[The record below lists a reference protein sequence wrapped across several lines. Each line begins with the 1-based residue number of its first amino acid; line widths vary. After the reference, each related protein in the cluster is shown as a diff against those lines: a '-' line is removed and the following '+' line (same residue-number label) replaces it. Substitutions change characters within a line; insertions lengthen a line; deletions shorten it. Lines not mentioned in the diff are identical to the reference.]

1 MVKTGHKGTQGNLR
15 PTHPQPTAEPGN
27 MFPSALSDDPPPVT
41 PFNVLYEGGNV
52 RLRYYRAFGAPHTT
66 PLILIYA
73 LLKRPFIL
81 DLHPG
86 RSVVEYLTRQ
96 GFAVYLTDWV
106 PPLYEDRRRG
116 FEAYVNHDLAE
127 VVRVVQQRTGVP
139 HVSLLGYSLGGLLG
153 IVYTAL
159 HPTAVK
165 NLLTV
170 MPPLDFG
177 SGVVPWYTS
186 VYSLQPTILH
196 RILAF
201 YGNCP
206 AWLIRAAITVMV
218 PSPLSLPLFLR
229 QDLREPALAQAAMPG
244 LAVWRD
250 TFTFD
255 TGCDTHN
262 DQQDYKELLAALRR
276 WLNSDVPLAGQLCRE
291 LVEDILNKNLLVQG
305 RFQVSDQTVNLRHIT
320 CPVLNVVAEYDQVV
334 PPNASLP
341 LIDLVGSSDK
351 QNILC
356 TTGHMG
362 LAVST
367 VAHRRLWP
375 RVGRWLTEHDGPR

>member
-1 MVKTGHKGTQGNLR
+1 M
-15 PTHPQPTAEPGN
+15 
-27 MFPSALSDDPPPVT
+27 
-41 PFNVLYEGGNV
+41 
-52 RLRYYRAFGAPHTT
+52 
-66 PLILIYA
+66 
-73 LLKRPFIL
+73 
-81 DLHPG
+81 
-86 RSVVEYLTRQ
+86 EYLTRQ

-165 NLLTV
+165 NLLTL

-218 PSPLSLPLFLR
+218 PSRLSLPLFLR

-276 WLNSDVPLAGQLCRE
+276 
-291 LVEDILNKNLLVQG
+291 
-305 RFQVSDQTVNLRHIT
+305 
-320 CPVLNVVAEYDQVV
+320 
-334 PPNASLP
+334 
-341 LIDLVGSSDK
+341 
-351 QNILC
+351 
-356 TTGHMG
+356 
-362 LAVST
+362 
-367 VAHRRLWP
+367 
-375 RVGRWLTEHDGPR
+375 